1 MDVVVTSAPRLEVP
15 STVKVVNKL
24 AASSKS
30 KLPEIVKLSPVP
42 SPCRVLANC
51 TVEPVKSKV
60 PLMVTA
66 SL

>member
-1 MDVVVTSAPRLEVP
+1 MVTLAARSLSP

-24 AASSKS
+24 AAPSKS
-30 KLPEIVKLSPVP
+30 KLPEIVMLSPVP

-51 TVEPVKSKV
+51 TVEPVRSKV
-60 PLMVTA
+60 PLTVTA